1 MKLPGKKYIYRTL
14 SVIFILLVWKLGSV
28 WLKNNLILPSP
39 ENTLTA
45 FVRLMES
52 VSFYKALI
60 YTLLRGMAGM
70 LLALFLGTLLGI
82 WAGLNSSFH
91 AFLEPVLV
99 IIRST
104 PVISFI
110 LLALI
115 WMGPENVPVFIALLT
130 MFPLICTGIISGIR
144 NTDRELVD
152 MAQVYGVSRLRMI
165 RGLYLPSLM
174 PYLFNG
180 LSNAMGFG
188 WRAVI
193 IGEVLSQPRWGLGT
207 EMQLAQTYLLV
218 SNVISWTIVAV
229 LLGYLFEWLLQRI
242 MAYTMT
248 WKEVEVQ

>member
-1 MKLPGKKYIYRTL
+1 MNLPGKKYIYRTL

-39 ENTLTA
+39 ENTFAA
-45 FVRLMES
+45 FVRLLES
-52 VSFYKALI
+52 ASFYKALGF
-60 YTLLRGMAGM
+60 TLLRGAAGM
-70 LLALFLGTLLGI
+70 ILAIVLATLLGT
-82 WAGLNSSFH
+82 WAGMNAAFH
-91 AFLEPVLV
+91 AFLEPILV
-99 IIRST
+99 IVRST

-115 WMGPENVPVFIALLT
+115 WMGPENVPVFISLLT

-144 NTDRELVD
+144 NTDKELVD
-152 MAQVYGVSRLRMI
+152 MAHVYGVRRLRMI
-165 RGLYLPSLM
+165 RGLYFPSLM

-242 MAYTMT
+242 MAYTMK